1 MKITKQRLKQL
12 IREAISLPH
21 LSGVDQDLAKK
32 NYSEKEREVSD
43 EFLHDTHTG
52 SGPATIQL
60 TKSQRYDYDREGM
73 NAYMQRIGAMT
84 VSDVQARKITSSLDS
99 ENHPIT
105 YKLKDM
111 LSDAYFLVTEMDEF
125 MNHVQRRNDD
135 KLGRKVLVVMGSD
148 ESTVV
153 FKDRDSPNYYVYR
166 G

>member
-1 MKITKQRLKQL
+1 MKITQQRLEQL
-12 IREAISLPH
+12 IREAISLPR
-21 LSGVDQDLAKK
+21 LSDVDPDLAMK
-32 NYSEKEREVSD
+32 NYSEREREISD
-43 EFLHDTHTG
+43 EFLYDTHAG

-60 TKSQRYDYDREGM
+60 TKSQQHDYSREGM

-84 VSDVQARKITSSLDS
+84 VSDNQAMKITRSMDS

-135 KLGRKVLVVMGSD
+135 QLGRKVLVVMGSD
-148 ESTVV
+148 ASTVV